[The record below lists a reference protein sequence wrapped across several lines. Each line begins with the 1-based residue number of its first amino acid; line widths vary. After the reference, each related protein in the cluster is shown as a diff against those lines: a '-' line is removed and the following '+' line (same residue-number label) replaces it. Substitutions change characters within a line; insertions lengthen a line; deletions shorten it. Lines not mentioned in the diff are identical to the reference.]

1 MIIGNGLLAQAF
13 APVFADDAH
22 VIVFASGVSNSRE
35 TRAEAF
41 ARERELLTATL
52 EMGKFILYFSTCSMH
67 DPELAESPY
76 VRHKIDMEHLVGS
89 AAQKA
94 IFRLPQVV
102 GHTPNPNTLTNYL
115 HRQIST
121 RSPFHIWQHARRNL
135 IDVSDVASIVT
146 YLVKNHQADGI
157 ITNIACPFSIAI
169 PDLVR
174 IFEEILDIHAV
185 CDTVDAGASYDID
198 ASLAIETA
206 PQVGVCFD
214 QHYVRNLIRK
224 YYA

>member
-1 MIIGNGLLAQAF
+1 M
-13 APVFADDAH
+13 
-22 VIVFASGVSNSRE
+22 
-35 TRAEAF
+35 
-41 ARERELLTATL
+41 
-52 EMGKFILYFSTCSMH
+52 
-67 DPELAESPY
+67 
-76 VRHKIDMEHLVGS
+76 
-89 AAQKA
+89 
-94 IFRLPQVV
+94 

-115 HRQIST
+115 HHQIST
-121 RSPFHIWQHARRNL
+121 RSPFHIWLHARRNL
-135 IDVSDVASIVT
+135 IDVSNVASIVT
-146 YLVKNHQADGI
+146 HLVKNHQADGI

-174 IFEEILDIHAV
+174 IFGEILDICAV

-206 PQVGVCFD
+206 PQAGVCFD